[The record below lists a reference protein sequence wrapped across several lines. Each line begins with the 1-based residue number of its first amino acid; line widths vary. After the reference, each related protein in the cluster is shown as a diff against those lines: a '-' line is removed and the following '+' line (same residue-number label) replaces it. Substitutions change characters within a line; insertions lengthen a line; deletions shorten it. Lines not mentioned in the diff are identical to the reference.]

1 MLGGTI
7 KCPKSRLGP
16 PRALTGLQVS
26 KMQLLTRTFL
36 DDIEN
41 DDAKSSH
48 AQGATQHNEQNNET
62 ESIRKEGRGG
72 GDRGKEI
79 RIGLDEELSLSVSFY
94 PMF

>member
-62 ESIRKEGRGG
+62 EIIRRLGG
-72 GDRGKEI
+72 GKGGQKSE
-79 RIGLDEELSLSVSFY
+79 SF
-94 PMF
+94 FKKGCL